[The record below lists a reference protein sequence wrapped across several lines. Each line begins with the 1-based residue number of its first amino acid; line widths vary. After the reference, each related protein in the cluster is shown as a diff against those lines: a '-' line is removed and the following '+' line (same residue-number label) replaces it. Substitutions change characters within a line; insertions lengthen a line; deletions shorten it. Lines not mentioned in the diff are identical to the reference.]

1 MSGPVLRLGSSAQE
15 LLGDVRA
22 LAAAACGAV
31 RSEARESRALSIP
44 PQLDCAVSWRA
55 CLDRYLDTVLVPWEW
70 PLIAESHRLARLGQ
84 AREMVAADQAWSRS
98 QASLPSELRSMGEAS
113 FRVGQRQLSRLR
125 SLPDQRVVRRYLAA
139 IEAGEARGWHPL
151 VYGLVLAT
159 FAIPLRQGLQHYARQ
174 TATGFLMGTPL
185 AERLDEAAQTQLL
198 DEVEGRLIPDLQ
210 RLLPAGIQV
219 TG

>member
-1 MSGPVLRLGSSAQE
+1 MTGPVLRLSSNVQE

-22 LAAAACGAV
+22 LAAAARGDEPPGAQESLGRTV
-31 RSEARESRALSIP
+31 PARLESVA
-44 PQLDCAVSWRA
+44 AWRA
-55 CLDRYLDTVLVPWEW
+55 FLDRYLAAVLVPWEW
-70 PLIAESHRLARLGQ
+70 PLIAESHRLATAGQ
-84 AREMVAADQAWSRS
+84 ARELVAADQAWSRS
-98 QASLPSELRSMGEAS
+98 QSSLPPEMRSMGEAS
-113 FRVGQRQLSRLR
+113 FRVGQRQLNRLR

-174 TATGFLMGTPL
+174 TATGFLLGTPL
-185 AERLDEAAQTQLL
+185 AERMDAGAQSQLL
-198 DEVEGRLIPDLQ
+198 DEVEASLIPVLQ

-219 TG
+219 TR

>member
-1 MSGPVLRLGSSAQE
+1 MTGPVLRLSSSAQE

-22 LAAAACGAV
+22 LAAAARGAGPP
-31 RSEARESRALSIP
+31 EAQESLGLLVPTKLETVA
-44 PQLDCAVSWRA
+44 SWRA
-55 CLDRYLDTVLVPWEW
+55 FLDRYLDAVLVPWEW
-70 PLIAESHRLARLGQ
+70 PLIAESHRLATLGQ

-98 QASLPSELRSMGEAS
+98 QSSLPSELRLMGEAS

-174 TATGFLMGTPL
+174 TATGFLLGTPL
-185 AERLDEAAQTQLL
+185 AERLDEGAQSQLL
-198 DEVEGRLIPDLQ
+198 DEVEGSLIPALQ